1 MENNGS
7 SNIQNLKLELKRNKK
22 PLIKEISKCST
33 LVFRI
38 SDIKALRLISEY
50 ELWLIQI
57 LRDTRRLNINI
68 F

>member
-38 SDIKALRLISEY
+38 SDIKALPLISEY